1 MDEGY
6 GSNYITIEDEDGNE
20 FELEQIATLAYKDSD
35 YSLFLPADMSEE
47 DPDYGYIIL
56 RIEEE
61 DNEEVYCSVD
71 DEDELV
77 AVYDMFMEQ
86 LFDEDEDTDET
97 GDVQVPPGA
106 TFVLIL
112 PCAWIFLSPY
122 KPTSFI
128 RDAIFPRGLQA
139 SRLPHRGEL

>member
-6 GSNYITIEDEDGNE
+6 GSNYITIEDEDGSE

-97 GDVQVPPGA
+97 GD
-106 TFVLIL
+106 
-112 PCAWIFLSPY
+112 
-122 KPTSFI
+122 
-128 RDAIFPRGLQA
+128 
-139 SRLPHRGEL
+139 E

>member
-86 LFDEDEDTDET
+86 LFDVDEDTDET
-97 GDVQVPPGA
+97 GD
-106 TFVLIL
+106 
-112 PCAWIFLSPY
+112 
-122 KPTSFI
+122 
-128 RDAIFPRGLQA
+128 
-139 SRLPHRGEL
+139 E

>member
-1 MDEGY
+1 M
-6 GSNYITIEDEDGNE
+6 
-20 FELEQIATLAYKDSD
+20 
-35 YSLFLPADMSEE
+35 EE
-47 DPDYGYIIL
+47 DDHDYGYIIL

-97 GDVQVPPGA
+97 GD
-106 TFVLIL
+106 
-112 PCAWIFLSPY
+112 
-122 KPTSFI
+122 
-128 RDAIFPRGLQA
+128 
-139 SRLPHRGEL
+139 E